1 MNMRPNNNNDTSP
14 LSPEIMLPELTKQD
28 RKLAESHDG
37 KLWALELMEPA
48 KCGSFGWVKGMG
60 LALQNVGENTLRC
73 ICVYDDEPAIL
84 NLAMVNASIEAV
96 GGHLEVGDFTILKE
110 WVPDE
115 IDNQVPNDETSAQMG
130 MEVA

>member
-1 MNMRPNNNNDTSP
+1 MMPNNSNDAP
-14 LSPEIMLPELTKQD
+14 LSPEIMLPELTEQD

-48 KCGSFGWVKGMG
+48 KCGSFGWVRGMG

-96 GGHLEVGDFTILKE
+96 GGNLEIGSFTILKE
-110 WVPDE
+110 LIPDD
-115 IDNQVPNDETSAQMG
+115 IGNAVPNDETPAQVG